1 MLPAG
6 LLVLVNLSSAEL
18 FQLAAIDFVS
28 ATFKTE
34 RVGFEPTVSLRP
46 HWISSPAQSATLSP
60 LLRTSTS
67 LVRGYDLVV
76 PITFQHFDSFPP
88 NLRSTIIA
96 CRDDQRQGSS
106 RNPCVKKMSVRWPGP
121 SIAIFHPRFFVGI
134 SFGEF
139 CCCQNSERE
148 AVCLL
153 GW

>member
-28 ATFKTE
+28 ATFTTE
-34 RVGFEPTVSLRP
+34 RVGFEPTVILLP

-76 PITFQHFDSFPP
+76 TITFQHFESFPP
-88 NLRSTIIA
+88 NLRDAIIA

-106 RNPCVKKMSVRWPGP
+106 RNPCGKKMSLRWPGP
-121 SIAIFHPRFFVGI
+121 SIANVHPRFFVGI

-148 AVCLL
+148 AVCSL